1 MTDPAPPATDPV
13 AADDEQA
20 DPRLARSRNRLLDA
34 AGRPRPTPS
43 GWPT

>member
-1 MTDPAPPATDPV
+1 MTAPDPAATDPLT
-13 AADDEQA
+13 AADEQA